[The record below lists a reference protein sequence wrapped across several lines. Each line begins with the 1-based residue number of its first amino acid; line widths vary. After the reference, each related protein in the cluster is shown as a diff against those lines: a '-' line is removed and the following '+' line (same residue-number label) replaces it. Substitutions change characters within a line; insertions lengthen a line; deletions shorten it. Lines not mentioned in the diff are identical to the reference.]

1 MQRNVYASLSQG
13 MDSFL
18 RVAMTLRRKEL
29 EVESMSMTRENSGM
43 QLTIN
48 DEKTSLEEVVNY
60 MRKLHDI
67 TDLKVIS
74 FPSFPI
80 KILSITVFS
89 FITSSGSNELI
100 FWL

>member
-1 MQRNVYASLSQG
+1 MQINVYASLSQG

-67 TDLKVIS
+67 TDLKVM
-74 FPSFPI
+74 
-80 KILSITVFS
+80 
-89 FITSSGSNELI
+89 
-100 FWL
+100 

>member
-67 TDLKVIS
+67 TDLKVM
-74 FPSFPI
+74 
-80 KILSITVFS
+80 
-89 FITSSGSNELI
+89 
-100 FWL
+100 